1 MIDLVGAL
9 RRLEEVET
17 RFRRLEDDMGRPEV
31 YSNPDLLRE
40 VSKERADLEDRVNAY
55 REYRD
60 VARDIQENEEL
71 SKSDAGLREMAEDEL
86 GRLRPRREELEKRL
100 IQLLV
105 PEDPLDKKDIFLEIR
120 AGTGGDEAALFAADL
135 FRMYARFAERRKW
148 EVVILS
154 ISETELKG
162 VKEVIAQIRGRRVYS
177 HLKFE
182 GGVHRVQRVPETE
195 AQGRI
200 HTSAVTVA
208 ILPEVEDVDIKI
220 DEGDLRVDTYRASG
234 AGGQHINKTD
244 SAVRLTHIP
253 TGIVVACQDERSQ
266 LKNRAKAMKVLRAR
280 MAEATREEAQKLE
293 QDARRAMV
301 GTGDRSERIR
311 TYNFP
316 QNRLTDHRIGLTLY
330 KLESIMEGDMEDL
343 LSALQAYFAAQA
355 LAAD

>member
-280 MAEATREEAQKLE
+280 MAEAAREEAQKLE